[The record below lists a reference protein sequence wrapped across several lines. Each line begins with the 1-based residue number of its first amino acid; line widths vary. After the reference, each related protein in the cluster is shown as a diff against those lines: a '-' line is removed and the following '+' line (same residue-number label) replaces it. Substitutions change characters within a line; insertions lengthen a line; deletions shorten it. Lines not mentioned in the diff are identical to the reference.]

1 MQLSIKLDLQKI
13 SKISFKNRLLVN
25 NHDCH
30 IYCQNIQNLLL
41 IVFYSPSHQSMVGI
55 IMCVYGS
62 LIIPIPLFIQ
72 HLNICIKVFKA
83 KCGDKV
89 YMWVLVFFWKM
100 CVSNTNAAAHARAY

>member
-41 IVFYSPSHQSMVGI
+41 IVFFIFSFTSINGWNHHVCIWLSHYSYP
-55 IMCVYGS
+55 
-62 LIIPIPLFIQ
+62 LIYSTSKYLYKSI
-72 HLNICIKVFKA
+72 
-83 KCGDKV
+83 
-89 YMWVLVFFWKM
+89 
-100 CVSNTNAAAHARAY
+100 